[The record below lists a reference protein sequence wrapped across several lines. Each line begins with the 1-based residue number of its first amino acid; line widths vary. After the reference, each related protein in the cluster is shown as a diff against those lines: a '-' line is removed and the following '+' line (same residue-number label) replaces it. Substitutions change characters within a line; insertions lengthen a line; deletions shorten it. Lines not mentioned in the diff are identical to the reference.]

1 MQVWSIALKEDS
13 SLLTPATLAKL
24 PLEDAVSV
32 AQLCSSLL
40 LQHGHYLDQAASRA
54 VSRLLLAVL
63 LHYAAPVRRAG
74 IKAVTHCLAEKPNL
88 AGDLYD
94 VQSIFCVC
102 TRRFYALS

>member
-24 PLEDAVSV
+24 PLDVAASV

-40 LQHGHYLDQAASRA
+40 LQHGHHLDQATSRA

-63 LHYAAPVRRAG
+63 LHFAAPVRRAG
-74 IKAVTHCLAEKPNL
+74 INSVTQCLAEKPNL
-88 AGDLYD
+88 AGCLFVYYTVCLLYMNM
-94 VQSIFCVC
+94 VH
-102 TRRFYALS
+102 ALS